1 MNTMKTRPDPGLVA
15 QVQALLDG
23 RDARQRPAN
32 QARPTAQVT
41 AEGGATEML
50 IYDEI
55 SWWGISASDVAAALA
70 GVTGD
75 LHVRVNSPGGDV
87 FDGIAIYNMLIDH
100 PGKVTVT
107 VDGLAASAAS
117 FIAQAGDEIRMNR
130 GSQMMIHDASGM
142 CWGNSAD
149 MTAMAS
155 LLDMVS
161 GTLAGIY
168 AARTGTDADTWRAA
182 MREETWYTA
191 EAAVEAG
198 LADAMV
204 PHPGQEADATP
215 QDAVRSLVASL
226 YPYGLPDGQRS
237 SRPAAS
243 APVATPPTDPAPE
256 PSADPAPVD
265 EVQDPPAPAPLPDP
279 DPPPAEPEPPA
290 GQADDTTESGADAP
304 ADDWADMAAHLTE
317 PPSEADEWESMREA
331 LL

>member
-1 MNTMKTRPDPGLVA
+1 MKYKPEAALVA

-23 RDARQRPAN
+23 RNARERPAN
-32 QARPTAQVT
+32 QARPTAQIT
-41 AEGGATEML
+41 AEGGGTEML

-55 SWWGISASDVAAALA
+55 SWWGISAADVAAALS

-87 FDGIAIYNMLIDH
+87 FDGIAIYNMLVDY
-100 PGKVTVT
+100 PGRVTVT

-130 GSQMMIHDASGM
+130 GAQMMIHDASGF
-142 CWGNSAD
+142 CYGNASD

-168 AARTGTDADTWRAA
+168 AACTGTDAETWRAA

-198 LADAMV
+198 LADELV
-204 PHPGQEADATP
+204 PHPARGEEPAENI
-215 QDAVRSLVASL
+215 VRRLVAAL
-226 YPYGLPDGQRS
+226 YPYGLREDLGRPLAAAPD
-237 SRPAAS
+237 A
-243 APVATPPTDPAPE
+243 
-256 PSADPAPVD
+256 PAPVD
-265 EVQDPPAPAPLPDP
+265 EPEKPAPEPEPGPVDEAQDPPAP
-279 DPPPAEPEPPA
+279 DPPADETPEPDA
-290 GQADDTTESGADAP
+290 SAP
-304 ADDWADMAAHLTE
+304 ADDWAELAVHLTE
-317 PPSEADEWESMREA
+317 PPSEADEWESLRRA